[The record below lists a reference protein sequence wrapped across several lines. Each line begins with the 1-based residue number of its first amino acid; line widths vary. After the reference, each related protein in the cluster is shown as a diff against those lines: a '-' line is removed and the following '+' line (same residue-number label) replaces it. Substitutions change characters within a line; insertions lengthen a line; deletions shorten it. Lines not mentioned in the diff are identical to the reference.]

1 MLNFNLVINRK
12 DMKKYIVCSLLL
24 LCSISQFNCKNY
36 LDVKPLDKLTGNN
49 YYKTR
54 EDVDAVIN
62 DLSRR
67 FFNKI
72 NETHFIGAV
81 GEYRSGEVLHEP
93 ESDYG
98 PARRFVE
105 VLGKNDLNQLL
116 SANQDW
122 GFYAFDRIT
131 DWKGYYQIIQ
141 SANIL
146 IYNLDLGVEALTD
159 NQTKAYIAEA
169 KFARC
174 LAYFIMVRLYG
185 DVPYYTN
192 AFNVNALPRENMV
205 SVMNKCIADLQPNLN
220 DLPWTYPDPAQ
231 KGVKAS
237 RGSAIALLMN
247 MNMWNA
253 GFDVANAAKYWRET
267 ADLGDALIK
276 SNAYKLL
283 PLNKWASVIKG
294 RSEESLFELYR
305 SINYND
311 EVSGITPFGDMFLAY
326 PYKLP
331 QNRHQVSF
339 AYFKAEYMEKIY
351 PENVADKRKDAWF
364 LNMYANNGEFQVLK
378 YAQNA
383 YAEGEEE
390 DNPDQTFLIFRYA
403 ESILLRAEALSNLGD
418 EAEAKAMVNM
428 TRIRA
433 DAPVYQGS
441 GGQDLKDF
449 IFLERSREL
458 LGEGHH
464 FFDLI
469 RTKRILSRVWT
480 YNVLNLDQ
488 FNRGAWTWP
497 INSSALNNNP
507 LMVLNTYWTNGG
519 R

>member
-1 MLNFNLVINRK
+1 
-12 DMKKYIVCSLLL
+12 MKKYIIYSLLM
-24 LCSISQFNCKNY
+24 LCAISQSGCKGY

-49 YYKTR
+49 FYKSK

-62 DLSRR
+62 DLSRK

-81 GEYRSGEVLHEP
+81 GEYRSGEVLYEP
-93 ESDYG
+93 KSDQG
-98 PARRFVE
+98 PSRRFVE
-105 VLGKNDLNQLL
+105 ILGKNDINLLL
-116 SANQDW
+116 SGNQPW

-131 DWKGYYQIIQ
+131 DWRGYYQIIQ

-146 IYNLDLGVEALTD
+146 IYNLDLGIPTLTASE
-159 NQTKAYIAEA
+159 TKAYIGEA

-192 AFNVNALPRENMV
+192 AFNTNAMPRENMV
-205 SVMNKCIADLQPNLN
+205 SVLNKCIADLKGSLI
-220 DLPWTYPDPAQ
+220 DLPWSYSDPAQ

-253 GFDVANAAKYWRET
+253 GFDVPNAPKYWRET
-267 ADLGDALIK
+267 ADLGDALVK
-276 SNAYKLL
+276 SNAYRLL
-283 PLNKWASVIKG
+283 PLKQWANVIKG
-294 RSEESLFELYR
+294 RSDESLFELYR

-311 EVSGITPFGDMFLAY
+311 EVSNITPFGDMFLAY

-331 QNRHQVSF
+331 QNRHEVSF
-339 AYFKAEYMEKIY
+339 AYFKAEYMERIY
-351 PENVADKRKDAWF
+351 PNNVADKRKDAWF
-364 LNMYANNGEFQVLK
+364 LNMYSNDGEFQVLK

-383 YAEGEEE
+383 YAEGAEE

-403 ESILLRAEALSNLGD
+403 ESILLRAEALANLNDDAG
-418 EAEAKAMVNM
+418 ATLMLNM
-428 TRIRA
+428 IRNRA
-433 DAPVYQGS
+433 DAPVYQGG

-464 FFDLI
+464 YFDLI
-469 RTKRILSRVWT
+469 RTKRILNRTWT

-488 FNRGAWTWP
+488 FNRGGWTWP
-497 INSSALNNNP
+497 INPDALSNNP
-507 LMVLNTYWTNGG
+507 YMVLNTYWTSGG